1 MASKYLVPALAAA
14 LLTSGA
20 AIAQTPAQSTTTT
33 TATAGKVDAATSWRT
48 SKLIG
53 LDVYNNAK
61 EKIGDIN
68 EVLVDKT
75 GKVASVV
82 IGVGGFLGAGEHD
95 IAVPMEKLSFSE
107 APVNSSTTG
116 ASMKDSKKDW
126 APDHA
131 MMNATKEQLKA
142 MPQFKYTAS

>member
-1 MASKYLVPALAAA
+1 MASKYLIPALVAA

-20 AIAQTPAQSTTTT
+20 AVAQTSVQSTTTT
-33 TATAGKVDAATSWRT
+33 TTTTGKVDAATTWRV
-48 SKLIG
+48 SKLMG
-53 LDVYNNAK
+53 LDVYNNTK
-61 EKIGDIN
+61 EKVGDIS

-75 GKVASVV
+75 GKVTSVV
-82 IGVGGFLGAGEHD
+82 IGVGGFLGVGEHD

-116 ASMKDSKKDW
+116 SSAKDSAKDW
-126 APDHA
+126 VPDHA

>member
-1 MASKYLVPALAAA
+1 M
-14 LLTSGA
+14 
-20 AIAQTPAQSTTTT
+20 
-33 TATAGKVDAATSWRT
+33 DAATTWRV
-48 SKLIG
+48 SKLMG
-53 LDVYNNAK
+53 LDVYNNTK
-61 EKIGDIN
+61 EKVGDIN

-75 GKVASVV
+75 GKVTSVV
-82 IGVGGFLGAGEHD
+82 IGVGGFLGVGERD

-116 ASMKDSKKDW
+116 SSAKDSMKDW
-126 APDHA
+126 VPDHA